1 MVVSSDRRGTRCGV
15 ELSTSAPRDYLIR
28 TVRAGVIATWITL
41 ASLVLYLLWAD
52 EGTVDEPLYIGM
64 LVAATVGVL
73 IAGFLPW
80 DRLFK
85 TSAGM
90 RFMYAWSVLD
100 IVLITVAITATGE
113 SLSPLFVLFTLT
125 TVFFSTAY
133 PPAAQVAL
141 LLFTYACVVAAA
153 LLWDSPMM
161 WAPLVTRL
169 ALIGAITY
177 LTSFLAQELM
187 RRNRDLTREVDEH
200 RRAEEALRASE
211 SQLEEAQRIARIGSW
226 DWDIPS
232 GRLTWSRELFHIYGR
247 DPASFVPSYQG
258 FLDCLHPE
266 DRRVAD
272 AAVQKAM
279 TDHQPFEFE
288 HRVVEPNGKVR
299 TVLGRGSVQT
309 DEDGN
314 VVSMVGTGQDVTDLK
329 RAEATALSLAEL
341 ERKQQE
347 ALELNDTIV
356 QGLAVAKYSL
366 DLEHIDRARHAV
378 EESLKAAKSFVGG
391 LLRSNE
397 DAASDLVRDEAADVG
412 VGVPPPPS
420 TSASDDHP

>member
-1 MVVSSDRRGTRCGV
+1 MPSDRRGTRCGV

-41 ASLVLYLLWAD
+41 ASLFLFLLWAD
-52 EGTVDEPLYIGM
+52 EGAIDKPLYITM
-64 LVAATVGVL
+64 LVAATLGVL

-80 DRLFK
+80 DRLFQ

-100 IVLITVAITATGE
+100 IVLITIAITATGE
-113 SLSPLFVLFTLT
+113 SISPLFVLFTLT

-133 PPAAQVAL
+133 PPAAQVVL
-141 LLFTYACVVAAA
+141 LLFTYACVVVAA

-187 RRNRDLTREVDEH
+187 RRNRDLTREVEEH
-200 RRAEEALRASE
+200 TRAEEALRASE

-226 DWDIPS
+226 DWDIAS
-232 GRLTWSRELFHIYGR
+232 GRLAWSRELFLIYGR
-247 DPASFVPSYQG
+247 DPASFVPSYEG
-258 FLDCLHPE
+258 FLDCVHPD
-266 DRRVAD
+266 DRQIAD
-272 AAVQKAM
+272 GAVQQAM

-288 HRVVEPNGKVR
+288 HRAVEPNGNVR
-299 TVLGRGSVQT
+299 IVLGRGSVQT
-309 DEDGN
+309 DEGGN
-314 VVSMVGTGQDVTDLK
+314 VVRMVGTGQDVTDLK
-329 RAEATALSLAEL
+329 RAEATARTLAEL

-378 EESLKAAKSFVGG
+378 EESLKAAKSFVGE
-391 LLRSNE
+391 LLRSND
-397 DAASDLVRDEAADVG
+397 DATSDLVRDEPADVG

-420 TSASDDHP
+420 TRSGDDS

>member
-1 MVVSSDRRGTRCGV
+1 M
-15 ELSTSAPRDYLIR
+15 ELTTSAPRDYLIR
-28 TVRAGVIATWITL
+28 TVRAGVVATWITL
-41 ASLVLYLLWAD
+41 ASLFLYLLWAD
-52 EGTVDEPLYIGM
+52 EGTVDEPLYIAM
-64 LVAATVGVL
+64 LVAATLGVL

-80 DRLFK
+80 DRLFQ

-113 SLSPLFVLFTLT
+113 SISPLFVLFTLT

-141 LLFTYACVVAAA
+141 LLFTYGCVVVAA

-187 RRNRDLTREVDEH
+187 RRNRDLTRKVDEH

-226 DWDIPS
+226 DWDIAS
-232 GRLTWSRELFHIYGR
+232 GRLTWSRVLFQIYGR
-247 DPASFVPSYQG
+247 DPASFVPSYEG
-258 FLDCLHPE
+258 FLDCVHPE
-266 DRRVAD
+266 DRHIAD
-272 AAVQKAM
+272 DAVRQAM
-279 TDHQPFEFE
+279 ADHQPFEFE
-288 HRVVEPNGKVR
+288 HRAVDPNGKVR
-299 TVLGRGSVQT
+299 TLLGRGRVQT
-309 DEDGN
+309 DANGN
-314 VVSMVGTGQDVTDLK
+314 VVRMVGTGQDITDLK
-329 RAEATALSLAEL
+329 RAEETARSLAEL

-366 DLEHIDRARHAV
+366 ELEHVERARHAV
-378 EESLKAAKSFVGG
+378 EESLKAAKSFVGE
-391 LLRSNE
+391 LLRSNS
-397 DAASDLVRDEAADVG
+397 DSTSDLVRDEAADVG

-420 TSASDDHP
+420 ASASGNNS